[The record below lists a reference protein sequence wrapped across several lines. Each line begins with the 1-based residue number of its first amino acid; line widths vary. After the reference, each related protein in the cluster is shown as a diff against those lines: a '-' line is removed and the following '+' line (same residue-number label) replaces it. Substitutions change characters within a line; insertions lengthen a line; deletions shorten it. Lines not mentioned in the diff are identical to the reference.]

1 MDNGERLHR
10 SPRVVSR
17 DALPSRKAKAECTRV
32 WAGEMPSNIPGH
44 APRAGITFRYCR
56 RPAGIFIRLQWSDS
70 PERVQRSKLFVAE
83 VSRSIG
89 PLAERYAR
97 LRLWNC
103 LPGCRSL
110 RAAFPPES
118 PLRINVTTCSSSVI
132 IIGHLRQVYVTL
144 CEILWHM
151 TFSFN
156 LIIDVE

>member
-10 SPRVVSR
+10 PRVVSR

-44 APRAGITFRYCR
+44 APRARITFRCCR
-56 RPAGIFIRLQWSDS
+56 RPPGYFHSVTMEASDRFS
-70 PERVQRSKLFVAE
+70 RASAAFKLFVAE

-110 RAAFPPES
+110 RAFP
-118 PLRINVTTCSSSVI
+118 RIAPANRCND
-132 IIGHLRQVYVTL
+132 LFERRDNY
-144 CEILWHM
+144 
-151 TFSFN
+151 
-156 LIIDVE
+156 